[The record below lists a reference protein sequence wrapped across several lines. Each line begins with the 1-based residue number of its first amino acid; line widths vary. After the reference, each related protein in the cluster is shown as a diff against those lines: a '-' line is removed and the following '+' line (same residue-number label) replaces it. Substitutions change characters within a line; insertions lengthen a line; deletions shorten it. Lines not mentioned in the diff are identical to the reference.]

1 MVQAAAKAISADSHI
16 CEPADCYTRFID
28 ARFKA
33 DAPYVIRDPQ
43 RGDMFVVRD
52 RPPLAMAFI
61 SNAGRDPRDHGV
73 RFLTYPEFH
82 QGGWIPAARL
92 EDQDRDGVAA
102 EMLYPSL
109 GMSISHHPDRDY
121 RHACL
126 WAYNRWLQEFCAY
139 APDRLHGIG
148 AVALRSVSEGIEE
161 FRRLKEMGMKG
172 VMMPVN
178 PELEGDY
185 HDPMWDPLWG
195 AAVELG
201 LPISFHAL
209 TGRNDYAAR
218 GPELNWWNF
227 AMRSVQDLIGTF
239 IFGGVFQ
246 RHPQL
251 KFIAAECDAGWIP
264 HFMYRM
270 DHVFERH
277 RYSKKAVSLER
288 PPSEYF
294 RDNVYVSFQD
304 DWSVFKVVDL
314 VNHERLLWANDYPH
328 GDATWPNSQ
337 KLLAEQAA
345 GLAPAVRERILRA
358 NVQEV
363 YRLN

>member
-1 MVQAAAKAISADSHI
+1 MVQTTAKAISADSHI
-16 CEPADCYTRFID
+16 CEPADCYTRFIE

-33 DAPYVIRDPQ
+33 DAPYVVRDPE

-52 RPPLAMAFI
+52 RPPMAMSFI

-92 EDQDRDGVAA
+92 EDQDRDGIAA
-102 EMLYPSL
+102 ELLYPSL

-139 APDRLHGIG
+139 APDRLHGLG
-148 AVALRSVSEGIEE
+148 VVALRSVGDGIEE
-161 FRRLKEMGMKG
+161 LRRAKEMGMKG
-172 VMMPVN
+172 VMMPIN

-185 HDPMWDPLWG
+185 HEPMWDPLWR

-209 TGRNDYAAR
+209 TGKNDLAVR
-218 GPELNWWNF
+218 GPQLNWWNT
-227 AMRSVQDLIGTF
+227 AMRSVQDVVGTF

-246 RHPQL
+246 RHPKL
-251 KFIAAECDAGWIP
+251 KLIAAECDAGWIP

-277 RYSKKAVSLER
+277 RHSKRAVQLDR
-288 PPSEYF
+288 LPSEYF

-304 DWSVFKVVDL
+304 DWTVFKVIDL
-314 VNHERLLWANDYPH
+314 VNHEHLLWANDYPH

-337 KLLAEQAA
+337 RLLAEHTA
-345 GLAPAVRERILRA
+345 GLAPAVRERIVRA